1 MTHTCTYISN
11 MNLHPIKPHKTN
23 RLKFAVAI
31 SFLCFCFLW
40 FFEDLEVIWFDF
52 LDFYFIILVLTLTLN
67 KCYIIC
73 DVTVI
78 SERISYTVKLI
89 SFVPKLGA
97 MPLVFLFSFPRF
109 NTGRKF
115 ICNEIA
121 KNIPYHDVIHL
132 I

>member
-1 MTHTCTYISN
+1 

-52 LDFYFIILVLTLTLN
+52 LDFYFYIILVLTLTLN

-78 SERISYTVKLI
+78 SERVSYTVKLI

-97 MPLVFLFSFPRF
+97 MP
-109 NTGRKF
+109 
-115 ICNEIA
+115 
-121 KNIPYHDVIHL
+121 
-132 I
+132 